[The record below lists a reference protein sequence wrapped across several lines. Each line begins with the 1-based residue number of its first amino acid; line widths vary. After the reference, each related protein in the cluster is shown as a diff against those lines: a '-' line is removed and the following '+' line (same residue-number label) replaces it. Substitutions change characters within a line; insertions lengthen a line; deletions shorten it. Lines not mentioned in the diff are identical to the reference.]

1 MQQFRYRILPVFAR
15 DGISFAVVVASDT
28 EANAR
33 RQVQSQYPASQYQV
47 AYLGEVR

>member
-1 MQQFRYRILPVFAR
+1 M
-15 DGISFAVVVASDT
+15 SFEVVITSNT

-33 RQVQSQYPASQYQV
+33 RQVQSQYPGSQYQV